1 MNITVIHGQRHK
13 GNTWA
18 LTELFLERLKTND
31 TNVSAFF
38 LPDDSIGYC
47 AGCVQCFMK
56 SENMCPHA
64 GSVQQIVAAL
74 DNADLIVITSPCYV
88 FGMTGQLKVLLD
100 HLGYRFMAHRPEAAM
115 FRKQALVLSTAAGAG
130 MNKTAKTISFNLFMW
145 GVARI
150 YRYGLRIN
158 AADFNSIP
166 ERRKQKIARK
176 AEQLTRKI
184 AKNNGRAKA
193 GIKTRFIFYM
203 MRMRQKKLNDWN
215 LVDREYWEKNGWLG
229 KKRPY

>member
-18 LTELFLERLKTND
+18 LTELFLEKLKTND

-47 AGCVQCFMK
+47 AGCLQCFMK
-56 SENMCPHA
+56 DENKCPHA
-64 GSVQQIVAAL
+64 DSVQKIVTVL
-74 DNADLIVITSPCYV
+74 DSADLIVIASPCYV

-100 HLGYRFMAHRPEAAM
+100 HLGYRFMAHRPEEAM
-115 FRKQALVLSTAAGAG
+115 FRKQALVLTTAAGAG
-130 MNKTAKTISFNLFMW
+130 MTKTAKAISFNLFMW

-158 AADFNSIP
+158 AADFNGIP
-166 ERRKQKIARK
+166 EKRKQKIICK
-176 AEQLTRKI
+176 AERISQTILRK
-184 AKNNGRAKA
+184 NDRVKA
-193 GIKTRFIFYM
+193 GIKTRIIFSM
-203 MRMRQKKLNDWN
+203 MRVNQKKNDWSP
-215 LVDREYWEKNGWLG
+215 VDRKYWENNGWLG
-229 KKRPY
+229 KKRPF